1 MVPLPN
7 LPLLHQEFDQAQDIL
22 LDLPTEPLE
31 LLESLEV
38 LHTEQLELLESLEVL
53 PTEHLEPLEPL
64 PTAPLELLEEL
75 PTELDQAVFQ
85 AATHH
90 HPTELETLATLPEPS
105 ELQAAVLPH
114 PSRLQ
119 V

>member
-7 LPLLHQEFDQAQDIL
+7 LPLLHQEFDQAQAIL

-31 LLESLEV
+31 LLESLE
-38 LHTEQLELLESLEVL
+38 SLEVL
-53 PTEHLEPLEPL
+53 HTEHLEPLEPL

-75 PTELDQAVFQ
+75 PTELDQAAFQ

>member
-1 MVPLPN
+1 MV
-7 LPLLHQEFDQAQDIL
+7 LHTDQ
-22 LDLPTEPLE
+22 LE
-31 LLESLEV
+31 LLEV
-38 LHTEQLELLESLEVL
+38 LHTDQ
-53 PTEHLEPLEPL
+53 LEPLEPL

-75 PTELDQAVFQ
+75 PTELDQAAFQ

-90 HPTELETLATLPEPS
+90 HPTELETQATLPEPS

>member
-1 MVPLPN
+1 M
-7 LPLLHQEFDQAQDIL
+7 LHTDQ
-22 LDLPTEPLE
+22 LE
-31 LLESLEV
+31 LLEV
-38 LHTEQLELLESLEVL
+38 LHTDQ
-53 PTEHLEPLEPL
+53 LEPL

-75 PTELDQAVFQ
+75 PTELDQEAFQ